1 MQKSMYILPIW
12 RLTPANIT
20 MFSSGTTDNSMTDS
34 GEEIILIEDDGTS
47 NPDLVQN
54 VPPPPTT
61 EQLRIKTEAAGM
73 SRHEVDAVL
82 EAHALDQIERSK
94 ARQITEDLMKSGLSN
109 TEISRRARAIAAKQ
123 NKIEEIDFEELGIDD
138 DDHFDFSQMHKPEWP
153 PNYKP
158 RKPITIPQHIVAQR
172 DIKLEPQDE
181 ATLLDNQSKRPI
193 SRWWRSEPSPKKRTE
208 NPEGQDDTLKPAKA
222 RKLRKKPI
230 TPSTVSSSDSSSE
243 EEDCNPKQATKTFL
257 HFYMKQDRRSAL
269 LQELST
275 LHPDGAVIFT
285 DTPEEEKKKAT
296 KALIARIKKR
306 RANETDGLKEFEHMT
321 DFLALMCDNPNSFF
335 HINKLVNKL
344 LVQGVSDPQDICG
357 RILCLNFMVQ
367 FS

>member
-20 MFSSGTTDNSMTDS
+20 MFSSGTTDTSMTDS
-34 GEEIILIEDDGTS
+34 GKEIILIEDDGTS

-54 VPPPPTT
+54 VPPPPTP

-138 DDHFDFSQMHKPEWP
+138 DDHFDFSKMHKPEWS

-193 SRWWRSEPSPKKRTE
+193 SRWWRSEPSPKNLITFHFNLLTRALTIE
-208 NPEGQDDTLKPAKA
+208 LQTL
-222 RKLRKKPI
+222 
-230 TPSTVSSSDSSSE
+230 
-243 EEDCNPKQATKTFL
+243 
-257 HFYMKQDRRSAL
+257 
-269 LQELST
+269 
-275 LHPDGAVIFT
+275 
-285 DTPEEEKKKAT
+285 
-296 KALIARIKKR
+296 
-306 RANETDGLKEFEHMT
+306 
-321 DFLALMCDNPNSFF
+321 
-335 HINKLVNKL
+335 
-344 LVQGVSDPQDICG
+344 
-357 RILCLNFMVQ
+357 
-367 FS
+367 